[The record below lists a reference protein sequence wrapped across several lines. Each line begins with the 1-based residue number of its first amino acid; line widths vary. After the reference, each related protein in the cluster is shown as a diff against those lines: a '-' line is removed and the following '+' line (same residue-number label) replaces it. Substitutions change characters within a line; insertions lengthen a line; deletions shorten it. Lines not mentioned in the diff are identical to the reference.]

1 VIGIGNPLRGD
12 DAVGLLV
19 ARRVRELAHPE
30 VEVVELEGEPAR
42 LIDAWQGARLV
53 VVVDAVKSDAQEGA
67 VMRFD
72 ATAGPLP
79 PSLSATSTHALG
91 LGDAVEIARALDRL
105 PERLIVF
112 GVEGTRF
119 QPGSDLSPAVAAAV
133 QAVAEAV
140 LREREPVD
148 AAPSA
153 LTGGQPRK
161 GSK

>member
-1 VIGIGNPLRGD
+1 MRVIGIGNPLRGD

-19 ARRVRELAHPE
+19 ARRVRELADPE
-30 VEVVELEGEPAR
+30 VEVMELEGEPAR
-42 LIDAWQGARLV
+42 LIDAWQGARLA
-53 VVVDAVKSDAQEGA
+53 VVVDAVKSDAPEGA

-72 ATAGPLP
+72 ATADPLP

-119 QPGSDLSPAVAAAV
+119 QAGSDLSPAVAAAV

-140 LREREPVD
+140 LRERGPVD

-153 LTGGQPRK
+153 
-161 GSK
+161 